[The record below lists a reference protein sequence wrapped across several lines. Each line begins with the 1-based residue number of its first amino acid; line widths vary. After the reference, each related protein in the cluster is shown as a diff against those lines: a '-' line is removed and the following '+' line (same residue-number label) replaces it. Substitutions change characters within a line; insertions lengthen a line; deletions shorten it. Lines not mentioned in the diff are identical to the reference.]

1 MAHGGGKRVAGH
13 AAGDVVQ
20 QLPVSQAA
28 SHCRPGPPGDR
39 AGEQIDVEQ
48 KNAVFLNDPV

>member
-13 AAGDVVQ
+13 TAGDVVQ

-28 SHCRPGPPGDR
+28 SHCHPGPPGDR
-39 AGEQIDVEQ
+39 AGEQVDVEQ